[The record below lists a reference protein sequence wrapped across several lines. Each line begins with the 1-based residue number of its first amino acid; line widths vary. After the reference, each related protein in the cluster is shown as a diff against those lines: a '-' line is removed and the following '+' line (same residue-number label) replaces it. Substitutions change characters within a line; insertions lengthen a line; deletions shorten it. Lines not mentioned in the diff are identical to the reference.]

1 MDRCIFSGRDN
12 MSCDHL
18 IPLADVDLH
27 PHIIK
32 LLDNETKG
40 TLLDIAAGQGAL
52 SCRLSKMGYKVTS
65 IDINEN
71 NFNLHD
77 KIEFIKLNLNEEF
90 YLNRKFDNVCAV
102 EIIEHLENPYKLIRD
117 CHKLLNTNGNLII
130 STPNI
135 TNYKS
140 RLMYLIYGRFNSFFP
155 HDKINSGHIN
165 PIPLW
170 ELKHIIEENGFKID
184 SITSTKLNINSK
196 SKLLR
201 ILYCIGLLTL
211 PFISNFGFRENR
223 NTNTG
228 NINVIQAHKVGD

>member
-1 MDRCIFSGRDN
+1 
-12 MSCDHL
+12 
-18 IPLADVDLH
+18 
-27 PHIIK
+27 
-32 LLDNETKG
+32 
-40 TLLDIAAGQGAL
+40 
-52 SCRLSKMGYKVTS
+52 MGYKVTS
-65 IDINEN
+65 VDINEN

-77 KIEFIKLNLNEEF
+77 KIEFIKLDLNKEF
-90 YLNRKFDNVCAV
+90 NLNRKFDNVCAI
-102 EIIEHLENPYKLIRD
+102 EIIEHLENPYKLVRD
-117 CHKLLNTNGNLII
+117 CRKLLNTNGNLII

-170 ELKHIIEENGFKID
+170 ELKDILEGNGFE
-184 SITSTKLNINSK
+184 ITNITATKLNLNVR

-201 ILYCIGLLTL
+201 TLYSVGLLTL
-211 PFISNFGFRENR
+211 PFIRNYGFSENR

-228 NINVIQAHKVGD
+228 NIVVVQAMKVGV